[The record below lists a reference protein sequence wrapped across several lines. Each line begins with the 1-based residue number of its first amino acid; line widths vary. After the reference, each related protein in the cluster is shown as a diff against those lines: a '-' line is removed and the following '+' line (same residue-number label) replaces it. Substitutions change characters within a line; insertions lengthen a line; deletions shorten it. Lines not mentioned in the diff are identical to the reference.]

1 METRSTD
8 LLTINTGSSS
18 LKAAVYRIA
27 AREKRLLSAD
37 ARRIGLDRG
46 QLGIADADGKTLFK
60 QDEPLADHGAA
71 LKRILGWL
79 ADNGRLQSLVGVGH
93 RVVHGGLEYQS
104 PQLVD
109 AALVAGLKALVPLA
123 PDHLPQSIDAIE
135 SISRLLPRVPQVA
148 CFDTAFHRTLPDR
161 ARTLAL
167 PRAFKEQGVVR
178 FGFHGLSYEYLVEQ
192 LRATDPV
199 HAGGRAV
206 LAHLGNG
213 ASMAA
218 VQGGE
223 SRDTSMGFT
232 PAGGLVMGTRTG
244 DLDPGVLVYL
254 LQTQG
259 LSPTALNQLVNKQSG
274 LLGIS
279 ASSPDMRVLLDAR
292 GSDPRAAEAVE
303 IFCYQARK
311 CLGAYAAALGGLDTV
326 VFAGGIGENSPDVRQ
341 QICAELD
348 FLGVRLDPSRNRR
361 QAAVISADDSRVTV
375 RVIKTDEDL
384 MIARHTNRLL
394 AKQEK

>member
-1 METRSTD
+1 MDTRGTD

-27 AREKRLLSAD
+27 ARQQRLLSAD

-46 QLGIADADGKTLFK
+46 QLAIADADGKTLFK
-60 QDEPLADHGAA
+60 LDEPLADHGAA

-79 ADNGRLQSLVGVGH
+79 ADHGRLQSLAAVGH
-93 RVVHGGLEYQS
+93 RVVHGGLEYQR
-104 PQLVD
+104 PQIVD

-135 SISRLLPRVPQVA
+135 SITQTLPRVPQVA
-148 CFDTAFHRTLPDR
+148 CFDTAFHRTLPAR

-167 PRAFKEQGVVR
+167 PRSLTEQGIVR

-192 LRATDPV
+192 LRAADPQ

-218 VQGGE
+218 VLGGE
-223 SRDTSMGFT
+223 SQDTSMGFT
-232 PAGGLVMGTRTG
+232 PAGGLVMGMRTG

-254 LQTQG
+254 LRTQN
-259 LSPTALNQLVNKQSG
+259 LSSQQLNELVNKQSG
-274 LLGIS
+274 LLGVS
-279 ASSPDMRVLLDAR
+279 ATSPDMHVLLEAR
-292 GSDPRAAEAVE
+292 GSDPRAAVAVD

-311 CLGAYAAALGGLDTV
+311 CLGAYAAVLGGLDTI
-326 VFAGGIGENSPDVRQ
+326 VFAGGIGENSPEVRH
-341 QICAELD
+341 QICTDLD

-361 QAAVISADDSRVTV
+361 PAAVISADDSRVTV

-394 AKQEK
+394 AK